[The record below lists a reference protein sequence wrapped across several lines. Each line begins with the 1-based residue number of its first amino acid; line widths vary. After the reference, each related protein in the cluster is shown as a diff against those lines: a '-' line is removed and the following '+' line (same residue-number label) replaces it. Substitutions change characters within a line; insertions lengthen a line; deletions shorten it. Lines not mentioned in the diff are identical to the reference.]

1 MEIVSRIS
9 KGSKMD
15 QIYIP
20 KNRAG
25 LNIGDYVLIKLISS
39 EEHRQ
44 VKKNGKNLRKP
55 FLYGINKIEPIKM
68 EIIDRIFGILDEFQ
82 FENVI
87 ITGSFLQKGFNFN
100 DMDLMLISR
109 EENFTKKEM
118 IESRIINLIGIKSH
132 LIILSKKILIS
143 GLETDP
149 IYESM
154 ISRCVSRERIVFN
167 YKRQI
172 LPKLLDLQLLK
183 SKDLIGNF
191 QEYNGKEKEYFVK
204 NLVSISLF
212 IEGKKITQE
221 EVTRKTKVELKT
233 TPEDIRENI
242 AGKEFER
249 NYEKLY
255 KETFNKI
262 LKLAEKQNAK

>member
-1 MEIVSRIS
+1 MEILSRIS

-25 LNIGDYVLIKLISS
+25 LNIGDFVLVKLISS
-39 EEHRQ
+39 EEQ
-44 VKKNGKNLRKP
+44 EQIKKQGNNLKKP
-55 FLYGINKIEPIKM
+55 FLYGINQIEPIKM
-68 EIIDRIFGILDEFQ
+68 EIINKIFGILDKFQ

-87 ITGSFLQKGFNFN
+87 ITGSFLENGFNFN
-100 DMDLMLISR
+100 DIDLLLISK
-109 EENFTKKEM
+109 EENPAKKKI
-118 IESRIINLIGIKSH
+118 IESQIINSIGIKPH
-132 LIILSKKILIS
+132 IILLSKKILIS

-154 ISRCVSRERIVFN
+154 VSRCISRERIVFN
-167 YKRQI
+167 YKRHI
-172 LPKLLDLQLLK
+172 LPRLLDLQLLK

-204 NLVSISLF
+204 NLISISLF
-212 IEGKKITQE
+212 LQGKKIKQE
-221 EVTRKTKVELKT
+221 EIIRKIKTELKT
-233 TPEDIRENI
+233 SLEEIKENI
-242 AGKEFER
+242 LEKEFER
-249 NYEKLY
+249 NYERLY

-262 LKLAEKQNAK
+262 LKEAEKQNAK